1 MNTATKSLN
10 KQATMSERGNVE
22 GISLSRVAIIF
33 YFLKY
38 PVFNK
43 QKVKQ
48 TGNPYTGGKLQAFQK
63 TQISIHLSYQNNY

>member
-1 MNTATKSLN
+1 
-10 KQATMSERGNVE
+10 MSERGNVE

-48 TGNPYTGGKLQAFQK
+48 TGNPYTGETTSLSEDPNIH
-63 TQISIHLSYQNNY
+63 TPVISK